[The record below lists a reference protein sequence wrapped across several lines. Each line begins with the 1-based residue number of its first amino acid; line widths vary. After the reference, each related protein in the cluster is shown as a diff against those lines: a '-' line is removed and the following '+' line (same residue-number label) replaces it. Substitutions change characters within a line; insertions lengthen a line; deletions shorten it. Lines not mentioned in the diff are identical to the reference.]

1 MHPLKRG
8 QFFWLAAVL
17 GLWALYGLVGRDAW
31 KADEALALGAL
42 LDWREQ
48 ARLFVEP
55 GAPLFTLLASALG
68 NVLAPWLDMQDAA
81 RHASAL
87 FALGAFLCT
96 GLAAR
101 ALFGPGHEGAAVLA
115 LMGCFGLMLRA
126 HALLPETA
134 QLMAYAL
141 LLYAIAEARDH
152 FLRGSLLLALAF
164 LALALLRGGLDLA
177 AGLAIALLPWLSRE
191 WRTHAARHA
200 LALAVGVAL
209 LGVLWLAWASAGDW
223 GRLTAAFLD
232 APRATG
238 ALFADLAWFAWPVWP
253 LALWAVWYDHRR
265 LDREFVLYPPLAA
278 ILVLFLFGHFS
289 AYSREGGL
297 VALLVPLALLAAKG
311 LVSLKRGAAQAL
323 YWFGVLTFLFFAL
336 LFWAYY
342 GAIEWGWP
350 AKAAAHMARL
360 TPAYVAGGVGWPALL
375 AAAGATLA
383 WLVAIPLFPRAKA
396 RPVLVWATGM
406 TMAWIVMFSLFRGWA
421 DAGWGYRPLI
431 ESLARQVPARACLR
445 VQADA
450 DMHAMLRYHLADRYR
465 PGGACDYWLVAGAP
479 RAMSLDGAPM
489 RLLWSGAR
497 PRQKREVYSLY
508 GVAR

>member
-1 MHPLKRG
+1 MHPLDRK
-8 QFFWLAAVL
+8 QAIWLAAIL

-31 KADEALALGAL
+31 KADEALALSAL
-42 LDWREQ
+42 LDWRDQ
-48 ARLFVEP
+48 ARLFAEP

-68 NVLAPWLDMQDAA
+68 DALAPWLDLQDAA
-81 RHASAL
+81 RHASAV
-87 FALGAFLCT
+87 FALVAFLCT

-115 LMGCFGLMLRA
+115 LLGCFGLMLRA

-152 FLRGSLLLALAF
+152 FLRGSLLLILAF
-164 LALALLRGGLDLA
+164 FALALLRGGLDLL
-177 AGLAIALLPWLSRE
+177 AGMAIALLPLLSRE
-191 WRTHAARHA
+191 WRTQAAR
-200 LALAVGVAL
+200 LALAVAGGVSLVA
-209 LGVLWLAWASAGDW
+209 VAWLSFADGGAWGH
-223 GRLTAAFLD
+223 LTAAFLD
-232 APRATG
+232 APRGTTS
-238 ALFADLAWFAWPVWP
+238 LLADLAWFAWPVWP
-253 LALWAVWYDHRR
+253 LALWALWYDHRR

-278 ILVLFLFGHFS
+278 ILVLFLVGHFS

-297 VALLVPLALLAAKG
+297 VALLVPLALLAARG

-342 GAIEWGWP
+342 FAIEWGWP

-360 TPAYVAGGVGWPALL
+360 TPGYVAGQVDLAALL
-375 AAAGATLA
+375 VAALATFV
-383 WLVAIPLFPRAKA
+383 WLIAIPLFPRAKA

-421 DAGWGYRPLI
+421 DAGWGYRPLLD
-431 ESLARQVPARACLR
+431 SMVRQLPENACLR
-445 VQADA
+445 AQVDA
-450 DMHAMLRYHLADRYR
+450 DMQAMLRYHLAGRYR
-465 PGGACDYWLVAGAP
+465 ATGSCDYWLVAGAP
-479 RAMSLDGAPM
+479 RAMSLAGAPM
-489 RLLWSGAR
+489 QSLWSGAR

-508 GVAR
+508 GVVR